1 MCHCIL
7 VTIFV
12 SLKDYNLLGSIDAC
26 ASMQEELEKGEES
39 DEGDILDN
47 KMLEADNAGRA
58 TNKHDKELSKTP
70 SKVKYIC
77 MYVLL
82 IFELF
87 ISRVALARRIKSRK
101 LTSFVKDILKSKMLS
116 QRKKKKR

>member
-1 MCHCIL
+1 MQAVQL
-7 VTIFV
+7 D
-12 SLKDYNLLGSIDAC
+12 KD
-26 ASMQEELEKGEES
+26 
-39 DEGDILDN
+39 
-47 KMLEADNAGRA
+47 
-58 TNKHDKELSKTP
+58 LSKTP

-77 MYVLL
+77 MHGLL

-116 QRKKKKR
+116 QRKRKKGKLARC